1 MNKTAIGKKLSEFN
15 SIMKESDDIYRCAAK
30 ALGLPDCAFW
40 ILYTLRAE
48 TEAVTQ
54 HGICSTIYQ
63 PKQTVNSALKKLEQD
78 NILRLTEMTDRRS
91 KQVLLTARGLSLAS
105 RTVDLV
111 IDAEKSALSGLTAS
125 EQETFLALFH
135 KYTNLLKENMPA
147 LQEKAC
153 RPENE
158 EGEKL

>member
-1 MNKTAIGKKLSEFN
+1 MNETAIGKKLSEFN
-15 SIMKESDDIYRCAAK
+15 SIIKESDDIYRCAAK

-54 HGICSTIYQ
+54 RGICSTIYQ

-78 NILRLTEMTDRRS
+78 NILCLSEMTDRRS
-91 KQVLLTARGLSLAS
+91 KRVLLTDRGHSLAS
-105 RTVDLV
+105 RTVDRV
-111 IDAEKSALSGLTAS
+111 IDAEKSALSGLTVS

-135 KYTNLLKENMPA
+135 KYINLLKENMPA
-147 LQEKAC
+147 LQEKTY
-153 RPENE
+153 RSEHE
-158 EGEKL
+158 EGENL